1 MIKRLAFILLFFCCV
16 RASAQSVLLSV
27 KCVDSVD
34 FRKIIPIKTTFI
46 SKSSCKNY
54 LQQIPIT
61 LKAKGY
67 ITASIDSINENEKT
81 IEASLFVGNLYT
93 WKNLQYPNEIKNF
106 IPTSKDYSNL
116 PEIVLKYYENNGYP
130 FAKISFDSIFIN
142 DKNEISATLKI
153 DKGIEY
159 RMDSI
164 RIWGNSNVSNRFIQ
178 HYLKLRNNSLYS
190 KEKFEKIN
198 NRLNQLS
205 YLSGYKNW
213 DMLMLNR
220 SYLLNL
226 YLQPKNVNKFDAIIG
241 FLPNNNQ
248 NNGGLLL
255 TIDAKLN
262 LQNAFAKGEN
272 ISIIWQQIQPQS
284 PRIDICFVM
293 PYIFNSEAGLNFNFN
308 LYKRDSAYL
317 NITTDIGADYELN
330 DKTKFKIFINN
341 FSTRI
346 IQADT
351 ASVVINKKLPTV
363 LDMNIGNFGIEYIYS
378 NAIGSKLN
386 KRRGFEMKLTT
397 SFGQKKI
404 LQNNS
409 ITSLKTGGFNY
420 SSLYDS
426 IKTNSYQLKAKI
438 SAAKYFSL
446 NKLTV
451 LKIAAN
457 YGIIQTTNYF
467 QNELFQ
473 IGGFKLLRG
482 FDEENIF
489 TNEYIVGS
497 VEYRYLINLN
507 SYFFGFTD
515 GGFSKNKIV
524 NKDYGY
530 IGAGFGLAL
539 ETKQGILNISF
550 AAGKRSDLPFNLKE
564 SKIHIGIV
572 NNF

>member
-1 MIKRLAFILLFFCCV
+1 MIKHFVFILLFVSCINTN
-16 RASAQSVLLSV
+16 AQSVLLRITT
-27 KCVDSVD
+27 VDSVD
-34 FRKIIPIKTTFI
+34 INQILPLKKIFAN
-46 SKSSCKNY
+46 KSSCQSY
-54 LQQIPIT
+54 LMQIPNM

-67 ITASIDSINENEKT
+67 ITASLDSIIEKGQT
-81 IEASLFVGNLYT
+81 IEANLFVGNLYT
-93 WKNLQYPNEIKNF
+93 WKNLHFPNELKNF
-106 IPTSKDYSNL
+106 IPISKDYSNL

-130 FAKISFDSIFIN
+130 FAKISFDSIVIN
-142 DKNEISATLKI
+142 DKNEINAMLKI

-159 RMDSI
+159 KMDSI
-164 RIWGNSNVSNRFIQ
+164 RIWGNANISNRFIQ
-178 HYLKLRNNSLYS
+178 HYLKLRNNSFYS

-205 YLSGYKNW
+205 YLSVYKNW
-213 DMLMLNR
+213 DVLMLNR

-272 ISIIWQQIQPQS
+272 ISLVWQQIQPQS
-284 PRIDICFVM
+284 PRIDVGFIM

-330 DKTKFKIFINN
+330 DNTKFKIFINN

-351 ASVVINKKLPTV
+351 ASIVINRKLPSV

-378 NAIGSKLN
+378 NTIGSKLN

-438 SAAKYFSL
+438 AAAKYFSL

-457 YGIIQTTNYF
+457 YGLIQTTNYF

-489 TNEYIVGS
+489 TNEYVVGS
-497 VEYRYLINLN
+497 IEYRYLINLN

-515 GGFSKNKIV
+515 GGFSKNKIL

-530 IGAGFGLAL
+530 MGAGFGLAL

-550 AAGKRSDLPFNLKE
+550 ATGKRSDLPFNFKE